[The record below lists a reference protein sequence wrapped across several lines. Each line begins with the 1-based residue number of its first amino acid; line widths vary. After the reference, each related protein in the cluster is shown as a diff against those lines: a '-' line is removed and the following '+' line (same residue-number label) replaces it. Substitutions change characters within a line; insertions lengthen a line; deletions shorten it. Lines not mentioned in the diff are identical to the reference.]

1 MVYSVKKIA
10 EYLAYLKNRLGADHS
25 SFTECEKNMK
35 HWSKADWAK
44 YKQESDEN
52 MKELVKLIEKQFS
65 AGSSEV
71 QDIVRK
77 NCGWIKKFWT
87 PNRESLTGLGQMYT
101 EFEWKKYFEKYDP
114 DHPRLAK
121 FLAEGMK
128 IFAERELS

>member
-77 NCGWIKKFWT
+77 NYGWIKKFWT